1 MQPLALRHARTCGIP
16 VAFTRQ
22 VAPSASMLD
31 SPVYPRWIEGFE
43 PKRRDMVFDRQR
55 PSCYTSAEFCDMA
68 DDIAGNYVVAGQF
81 GELSCLSTAIDA
93 LHRDHRPTFL
103 TDALVS
109 CSHEDLS
116 AGAMMCPRRASFFS
130 AKSQGPAW
138 IIALIESSPNIGFF
152 QPASLKYIAR
162 LCRKWRRR
170 CAISR
175 CRIGGPGSKRRKR
188 TSIKTRRKTEKG
200 KRPKLTG

>member
-1 MQPLALRHARTCGIP
+1 MNSVVNFRDFKERGHSVPTLVLVDLHHELLGGAQTLENTISPDVIANCRTALRHARARGIP

-31 SPVYPRWIEGFE
+31 SPIYPRWIEGFE

-55 PSCYTSAEFCDMA
+55 PSCYASAEFRDMA

-93 LHRDHRPTFL
+93 LHRDHRPMFL

-109 CSHEDLS
+109 CCHEDPS
-116 AGAMMCPRRASFFS
+116 AGTMLRALARILSLY
-130 AKSQGPAW
+130 AEVTRTQPW
-138 IIALIESSPNIGFF
+138 IIA
-152 QPASLKYIAR
+152 
-162 LCRKWRRR
+162 
-170 CAISR
+170 
-175 CRIGGPGSKRRKR
+175 
-188 TSIKTRRKTEKG
+188 TSQRVGVPT
-200 KRPKLTG
+200 

>member
-1 MQPLALRHARTCGIP
+1 MNTVVNFMNFKERGRNVPTLVLVDLHHELMGGAEALGNTIPAEMIANCRRALRHARASGIP

-31 SPVYPRWIEGFE
+31 SPIYPRWIEGFE

-55 PSCYTSAEFCDMA
+55 PSCYASAEFRDMA

-116 AGAMMCPRRASFFS
+116 AGTMLRSLARILSLYADVTRTQP
-130 AKSQGPAW
+130 W
-138 IIALIESSPNIGFF
+138 IIA
-152 QPASLKYIAR
+152 
-162 LCRKWRRR
+162 
-170 CAISR
+170 
-175 CRIGGPGSKRRKR
+175 
-188 TSIKTRRKTEKG
+188 TSQRVGVPT
-200 KRPKLTG
+200 

>member
-1 MQPLALRHARTCGIP
+1 MNSVVNFREFRERGRNVPTLVLVDLHHELSGGAETLGNTIPSEVIANCRTALRHARASGIP

-22 VAPSASMLD
+22 VAPPASMLD
-31 SPVYPRWIEGFE
+31 SPIYPRWIEGFE

-55 PSCYTSAEFCDMA
+55 PSCYASAEFRDMA

-109 CSHEDLS
+109 CSREDPS
-116 AGAMMCPRRASFFS
+116 AGAMLRALARILSLY
-130 AKSQGPAW
+130 AEVTRTQPW
-138 IIALIESSPNIGFF
+138 IIATS
-152 QPASLKYIAR
+152 
-162 LCRKWRRR
+162 RRVG
-170 CAISR
+170 AQ
-175 CRIGGPGSKRRKR
+175 
-188 TSIKTRRKTEKG
+188 T
-200 KRPKLTG
+200 

>member
-1 MQPLALRHARTCGIP
+1 MNSVVNFREFRERGRYVPTLVLVDMHHELRSAESLWNTFPTEAIANCRTALRHARASGIP

-31 SPVYPRWIEGFE
+31 SPIYPRWIEGFE

-55 PSCYTSAEFCDMA
+55 PSCYASTEFQDMA
-68 DDIAGNYVVAGQF
+68 DEIAGNYVVAGRF

-109 CSHEDLS
+109 CSHEDPS
-116 AGAMMCPRRASFFS
+116 AGTVLRALARILSLY
-130 AKSQGPAW
+130 AEVTRTQPW
-138 IIALIESSPNIGFF
+138 IIA
-152 QPASLKYIAR
+152 
-162 LCRKWRRR
+162 
-170 CAISR
+170 
-175 CRIGGPGSKRRKR
+175 
-188 TSIKTRRKTEKG
+188 TSQRVGIPT
-200 KRPKLTG
+200 